1 MPTRAKIQSLLVS
14 GPTFVPCD
22 FDIAAWGLE
31 RPVLRID
38 ILCPRGLVP
47 DKAKTAESTVSVG
60 SCDATELTLPV
71 PTNSRRNVI
80 ASFIGRNRCLR
91 AGGLGLVA
99 VVLAPMTCIAAGKI
113 IPNRPCDL
121 RCVLVGITLAKAQ
134 TYAPKVVLTGGIEPR
149 FSNNIA
155 FRVGGRIDQRFV
167 EVGNHIT
174 AGEVLA
180 RLDPQVQRADL
191 DTAKASLTSAQALL
205 TQANLEFERQVALLK
220 NGFTTRPAYDQAQ
233 LHLRTQEAAVQSAK
247 ATIGTAEEQLGYT
260 ELKAGVSGIIT
271 ARNAE
276 VGQVV
281 QAGETLFTV
290 AQDGPRD
297 AVFDVYESLLTDP
310 PSRRVEVYLQA
321 DPSVRTI
328 GTVREISPTNDP
340 DTGTVRL
347 KIGLDSVPAQM
358 SLGAAVVGV
367 GTFRSRPAIILPRG
381 ALFRW
386 QDSPAVWLL
395 DQNSLTVAQ
404 KVIQIDRYT
413 NDELVLSGGVASGD
427 AVVTAGIQFLHPGQI
442 VGIAEPGQV
451 PP

>member
-1 MPTRAKIQSLLVS
+1 MTLA
-14 GPTFVPCD
+14 TNPC
-22 FDIAAWGLE
+22 WN
-31 RPVLRID
+31 VL
-38 ILCPRGLVP
+38 
-47 DKAKTAESTVSVG
+47 
-60 SCDATELTLPV
+60 
-71 PTNSRRNVI
+71 
-80 ASFIGRNRCLR
+80 ASFAGWIRCLH

-99 VVLAPMTCIAAGKI
+99 VVLAPMTCIAANKV

-134 TYAPKVVLTGGIEPR
+134 AYAPKVVLTGGIEPR

-174 AGEVLA
+174 AGQVLA
-180 RLDPQVQRADL
+180 RLDPQVQRANL
-191 DTAKASLTSAQALL
+191 DTARASLTSAQALL

-233 LHLRTQEAAVQSAK
+233 LQLRTEEAAVQSAK
-247 ATIGTAEEQLGYT
+247 AAVGTAEEQLGYT

-310 PSRRVEVYLQA
+310 PSTRVEVYLQA

-347 KIGLDSVPAQM
+347 KIGLDSLPAQM

-367 GTFRSRPAIILPRG
+367 GTFRPRPAIILPRG

-386 QDSPAVWLL
+386 HDSPAVWLL
-395 DQNSLTVAQ
+395 DQNSQTVAP
-404 KVIQIDRYT
+404 KLIQIDRYT
-413 NDELVLSGGVASGD
+413 NDELVLSGGVATGD

-442 VGIAEPGQV
+442 VGIAKPGQV